1 VPLIALKF
9 YFLTR
14 FEKDFLV
21 MIEVCASTDLA
32 CRLDGLTS
40 ALDTF
45 WLIFAGSLVF
55 FMQCGFAMLCV
66 GSVRTKNTSNIL
78 IQNLLDACGGALG
91 FFCIGFAFAFGDSDS
106 TSGNTFIG
114 GRKYYFLMD
123 MSGTDYVDWF
133 FQFAFAAATAT
144 IVAGAVAERCKV
156 SEYCG
161 LLRSPGVCFLTPCY
175 RWLPTCATRPSFLV

>member
-1 VPLIALKF
+1 MVWPLHWILFGWFSLDRWSSLCSADLHVVCWFCSNQEHFKHSDSEPPGCLRRCF
-9 YFLTR
+9 RLFLY
-14 FEKDFLV
+14 
-21 MIEVCASTDLA
+21 
-32 CRLDGLTS
+32 
-40 ALDTF
+40 
-45 WLIFAGSLVF
+45 
-55 FMQCGFAMLCV
+55 
-66 GSVRTKNTSNIL
+66 
-78 IQNLLDACGGALG
+78 
-91 FFCIGFAFAFGDSDS
+91 GFAFAFGDSDS
-106 TSGNTFIG
+106 TSGNNTFIG

-144 IVAGAVAERCKV
+144 IVAGAAAERCKV